1 MVTLGFTIASG
12 VQSLQKKVTSNSKA
26 ENKETEKIK
35 DPIDIALEK
44 AEKDVNKSDKK
55 DDKKDKP
62 KEQPK
67 AEQPNPSVS
76 EINQETEPVVVE
88 EVVEDVIEDPIEEV
102 EPVEEVYVEEYVEPQ
117 TQSGFA
123 GTYTITAYT
132 ATGNPTASGEMPY
145 SGGVASCDF
154 PLGTVLTIEGV
165 GTFIVND
172 VCPTSG
178 VIDVYMNSYDECVNF
193 GVMSANV
200 YI

>member
-12 VQSLQKKVTSNSKA
+12 VQSPQKKVTSNSKA

-88 EVVEDVIEDPIEEV
+88 DVIEDPIEEV

-117 TQSGFA
+117 TQGGFA

-165 GTFIVND
+165 GTFVVND

-178 VIDVYMNSYDECVNF
+178 VIDVYMDSYDACINF